1 MKRVRVQH
9 TDAWFPKHRMIG
21 FGMTKC
27 FWTVLVAAACLRVP
41 VATALD
47 TPQDSAIAAIT
58 ENIRQS
64 PGNAYYYNNRGL
76 AYMQK
81 GDFDHAI
88 ADFSQAMRL
97 YPMKSASAFNNRAMA
112 YAGKGQYDRALADF
126 GSSIGLDAKNAW
138 TFNNRGLV
146 LSKKGDDRK
155 SIVDYSAAIRLS
167 PRYVVAYQNRA
178 AAFLKTGDRKHALA
192 DLVEAARLQPS
203 LQNDANFIKARQE
216 AEAP

>member
-1 MKRVRVQH
+1 MARQVCR
-9 TDAWFPKHRMIG
+9 
-21 FGMTKC
+21 
-27 FWTVLVAAACLRVP
+27 LLAAAMTLSAP
-41 VATALD
+41 VANALD
-47 TPQDSAIAAIT
+47 APQDSAIAALT

-88 ADFSQAMRL
+88 TDFNQAMRL
-97 YPMKSASAFNNRAMA
+97 WPMKSASVFNNRAMA

-126 GSSIGLDAKNAW
+126 GASIGLDAKNAW

-146 LSKKGDDRK
+146 LGKKGDARK
-155 SIVDYSAAIRLS
+155 AIADYSEAVRLS
-167 PRYVVAYQNRA
+167 PRYVIAYRNRA
-178 AAFLKTGDRKHALA
+178 EALLRTGDRKRALA
-192 DLVEAARLQPS
+192 DLVEAARLQPT
-203 LQNDANFIKARQE
+203 LQNDAAFIKTRQE